1 MTDRSNA
8 LHWEQIS
15 EAGVTLG
22 MRTLFLVHRCLGRW
36 PFRLLLTPVVG
47 YFYLTRGIARRASLD
62 YLRRMHGRAGWL
74 VRHWRSLRHFLTF
87 GECLLDKA
95 LAWSGALALDSVQ
108 IHGFESLRAQLAGGK
123 GALILVSHLGNLEVS
138 RALARRKPG
147 IRLTVL
153 NHSKHA
159 PKFNRLLATLNQESQ
174 ADLIQVTDVN
184 ASTAVILSERIARG
198 GLVVIAA
205 DRVPVSAEPR
215 VVAVPFLGECAAFP
229 IGPYV
234 LAGLLK
240 CPVYLLFCLRLVDG
254 FHLFIEPFSETV
266 HLSHVG
272 REASLKKAAALFA
285 ARLEHYCRLAPLQWF
300 NYYEFWAPP
309 PASQHLSGV

>member
-1 MTDRSNA
+1 
-8 LHWEQIS
+8 
-15 EAGVTLG
+15 
-22 MRTLFLVHRCLGRW
+22 
-36 PFRLLLTPVVG
+36 
-47 YFYLTRGIARRASLD
+47 
-62 YLRRMHGRAGWL
+62 MHGPAGWL
-74 VRHWRSLRHFLTF
+74 VRQWRSLRHFLTF

-95 LAWSGALALDSVQ
+95 LAWSGALALDGVQ

-123 GALILVSHLGNLEVS
+123 GALILVAHLGNMEVS
-138 RALARRKPG
+138 RALARRNPG

-153 NHSKHA
+153 DHTKHA

-174 ADLIQVTDVN
+174 ADLIQVTDMTP
-184 ASTAVILSERIARG
+184 STAVMLSERIARG

-215 VVAVPFLGECAAFP
+215 VVAVPFLGECAPVP

-254 FHLFIEPFSETV
+254 FHLFIEPFLETV
-266 HLSHVG
+266 HLPHVG
-272 REASLKKAAALFA
+272 REATLKKAAALFA
-285 ARLEHYCRLAPLQWF
+285 TRLEHYCRLAPLQWF

-309 PASQHLSGV
+309 ASQHLSGV

>member
-1 MTDRSNA
+1 MTGRSDT
-8 LHWEQIS
+8 LHWGQIS

-22 MRTLFLVHRCLGRW
+22 MCTLLLVYRCFGRW
-36 PFRLLLTPVVG
+36 PFRVLLTPVIG

-62 YLRRMHGRAGWL
+62 YLRRVQGPTGWL
-74 VRHWRSLRHFLTF
+74 ARHWRSFRHFLTY
-87 GECLLDKA
+87 GECTLDQA

-108 IHGFESLRAQLAGGK
+108 MHDFESLREHLGGGQ
-123 GALILVSHLGNLEVS
+123 GALLLVSHMGSLEVS
-138 RALARRKPG
+138 RALARRTPG

-153 NHSKHA
+153 VHTKHA
-159 PKFNRLLATLNQESQ
+159 PKFNRLLATVNQESQ
-174 ADLIQVTDVN
+174 ADVIQVTEVTPG
-184 ASTAVILSERIARG
+184 TAVMLSERIARG

-215 VVAVPFLGECAAFP
+215 VVAVPFLGECAPFP
-229 IGPYV
+229 VGPYV

-266 HLSHVG
+266 HLPHVG
-272 REASLKKAAALFA
+272 REATLKKAAALFA

-309 PASQHLSGV
+309 ASQRLSGV